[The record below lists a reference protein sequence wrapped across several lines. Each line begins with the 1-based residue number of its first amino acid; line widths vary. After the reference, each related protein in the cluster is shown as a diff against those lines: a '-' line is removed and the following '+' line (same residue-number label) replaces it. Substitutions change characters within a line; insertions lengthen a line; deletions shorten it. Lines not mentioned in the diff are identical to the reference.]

1 MVEYE
6 VAALLELLLI
16 GRGIMKRLT
25 PCSKTLTPCLW
36 WPLKW
41 LATGAED

>member
-16 GRGIMKRLT
+16 GLE
-25 PCSKTLTPCLW
+25 LW
-36 WPLKW
+36 K
-41 LATGAED
+41 G